1 MIEMIED
8 WVIVAGM
15 GAVLIL
21 AKLYFEYKT
30 ESLELRLKYGETHKS
45 KEPDNKF
52 PK

>member
-30 ESLELRLKYGETHKS
+30 ESLELRLKYGEIS
-45 KEPDNKF
+45 KEQDNKF